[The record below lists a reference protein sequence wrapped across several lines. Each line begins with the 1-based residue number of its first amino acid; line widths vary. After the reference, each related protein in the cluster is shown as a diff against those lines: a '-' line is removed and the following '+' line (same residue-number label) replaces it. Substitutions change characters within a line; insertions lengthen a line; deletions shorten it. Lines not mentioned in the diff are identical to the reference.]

1 LTEVPVLVLNQNYEP
16 LNVCRVRRAL
26 ILLLRGKAE
35 VLENGR
41 GYLHSMNGEYDVPSV
56 IRLMSYIKRPRV
68 RRKVTKFEIFNRDK
82 FTCQYCGLHTRELT
96 IDHVIPKRRGGKHT
110 WGNVVS
116 ACVACNRKKA
126 GRTPKEASMPLLNE
140 PFIPSDSGFHI
151 PYYFLKSVREW
162 QKYLPN

>member
-1 LTEVPVLVLNQNYEP
+1 MQGEAGSYTAFQ
-16 LNVCRVRRAL
+16 
-26 ILLLRGKAE
+26 GK
-35 VLENGR
+35 GR
-41 GYLHSMNGEYDVPSV
+41 GIGKRQRVFAFNDGEYDVPSV

-68 RRKVTKFEIFNRDK
+68 HRKVTKFEIFNRDK